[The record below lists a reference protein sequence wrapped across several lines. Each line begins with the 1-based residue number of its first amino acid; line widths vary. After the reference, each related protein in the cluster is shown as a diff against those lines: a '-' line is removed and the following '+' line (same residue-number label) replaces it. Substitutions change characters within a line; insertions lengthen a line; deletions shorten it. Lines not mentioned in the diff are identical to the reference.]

1 MAGETG
7 AILGRCFWEARK
19 LASSRVQL
27 GVPIPAEYNSAL
39 PQVLRLLKG
48 LLALLKIIDIGARKL
63 DALGELR
70 MLAPVS
76 L

>member
-1 MAGETG
+1 MLESN
-7 AILGRCFWEARK
+7 FWEARK

-27 GVPIPAEYNSAL
+27 GAPAG
-39 PQVLRLLKG
+39 VLRLLKG

>member
-1 MAGETG
+1 MDTPAG
-7 AILGRCFWEARK
+7 
-19 LASSRVQL
+19 
-27 GVPIPAEYNSAL
+27 
-39 PQVLRLLKG
+39 VLRLLKG